1 LSIRFRGGSI
11 VLVVEDV
18 DEIVFEEFD
27 MEADDELRRGALEI
41 DSRLLKPHSFSSS
54 REGFRR
60 FRSNS
65 RK

>member
-1 LSIRFRGGSI
+1 M
-11 VLVVEDV
+11 LVVEDV